1 MEPEWSACFE
11 PNSYGF
17 RPGRST
23 HDAIEAIFTAIK
35 QKSKFVLD
43 ADLAKC
49 FDKINQEKLLAKLQT
64 YPKLRKQ
71 IKAWLKSGVMN
82 DKTLFPTDEGTPQ
95 GGAISRLLSNIALHG
110 MEERVKQY
118 AETLKGGKR
127 DKRKSLSLIRYADD
141 FVILHERLE
150 VILDYWLAE
159 IGLELKPSK
168 TKVTHTLNNVEG
180 NVGFDFLGFTRQY
193 LIGKNPSGKDPHGN
207 QLGFK
212 TLVTPSKN
220 KVKLHIQKIG
230 ETIANNKAS
239 TQMTIIKEVNPI
251 IRGWYNYYST
261 GVSKETYS
269 YCDQI
274 LYQQL
279 RPWTRR
285 RHPNKNAQWVKTKY
299 WHSEGNRN
307 WVFSTSSGYSAY
319 KLLRHSDTK
328 VIRHTK
334 VEGNRSPFDGDLT
347 YSSIPMGLHPEMP
360 PEKAFLLNKQKGK
373 CAYCGLHFLD
383 GDL

>member
-49 FDKINQEKLLAKLQT
+49 FDKINDEKLLAKLQT

-71 IKAWLKSGVMN
+71 IKAWLKSGVMD

-95 GGAISRLLSNIALHG
+95 GGAISPLLSNIALHG

-168 TKVTHTLNNVEG
+168 TKVTHTLNNVKG
-180 NVGFDFLGFTRQY
+180 NVGFDFLGFTIRQY
-193 LIGKNPSGKDPHGN
+193 LIGKNPSGKEPHGN

-261 GVSKETYS
+261 GV
-269 YCDQI
+269 
-274 LYQQL
+274 
-279 RPWTRR
+279 
-285 RHPNKNAQWVKTKY
+285 
-299 WHSEGNRN
+299 
-307 WVFSTSSGYSAY
+307 
-319 KLLRHSDTK
+319 
-328 VIRHTK
+328 
-334 VEGNRSPFDGDLT
+334 
-347 YSSIPMGLHPEMP
+347 
-360 PEKAFLLNKQKGK
+360 
-373 CAYCGLHFLD
+373 
-383 GDL
+383 